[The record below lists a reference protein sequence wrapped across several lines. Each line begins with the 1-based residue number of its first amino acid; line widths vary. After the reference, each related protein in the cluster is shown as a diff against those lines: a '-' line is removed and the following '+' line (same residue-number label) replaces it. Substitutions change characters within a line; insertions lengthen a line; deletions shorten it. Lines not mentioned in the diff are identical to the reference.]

1 MDNNT
6 VTSPTFLDGEVTPRG
21 QGQEGNMTSLADIE
35 QDGYNKYIISLRN
48 DFSYY
53 ICHPGQSLTDE
64 DYMTLWDD
72 KSYFPD
78 VKGALFAISRS
89 WDRLS
94 SVQRIR
100 HHERMS
106 EIYDKLD
113 LDAMQASME
122 KALINQR
129 LNAKKSNH
137 AGHELGAREFTF
149 TYSPKWFSDEE
160 ARDLMKKAI
169 SKLIKYYSEEIV
181 QLRAVGEVGSNGLSH
196 VHCFYKLRGGLKI
209 SDKNFK
215 RAYKYWN
222 PKRVTSRTGHE
233 GGHHANVRVESDF
246 QGYIDKDVDTA
257 WLDLYY
263 PEVDPTA

>member
-1 MDNNT
+1 MDNKLET
-6 VTSPTFLDGEVTPRG
+6 FPTLLDGNVVIRG
-21 QGQEGNMTSLADIE
+21 QGQEGNSTSLAQIE
-35 QDGYNKYIISLRN
+35 QDGFHEYVSALRKEYS
-48 DFSYY
+48 FY
-53 ICHPGQSLTDE
+53 ICMPGCMLTDE
-64 DYMTLWDD
+64 DYQTLWLDE
-72 KSYFPD
+72 SE
-78 VKGALFAISRS
+78 RS
-89 WDRLS
+89 LRMLTPQQRVIHFDRLHQ
-94 SVQRIR
+94 VNEKIDF
-100 HHERMS
+100 ERTHF
-106 EIYDKLD
+106 
-113 LDAMQASME
+113 AME
-122 KALINQR
+122 KALYNQR

-169 SKLIKYYSEEIV
+169 SKLIKYYSEDIV

-222 PKRVTSRTGHE
+222 PKKVTSRTGHE

-246 QGYIDKDVDTA
+246 QGYIDKDVDIA
-257 WLDLYY
+257 WMDIYY
-263 PEVDPTA
+263 PQVDPTA

>member
-21 QGQEGNMTSLADIE
+21 QGQEGNLTSLAEIE
-35 QDGYNKYIISLRN
+35 QHGFDEYIRSLRKYYM
-48 DFSYY
+48 FY
-53 ICHPGQSLTDE
+53 ICFPGYTLTNQ
-64 DYMTLWDD
+64 DYETLWLDE
-72 KSYFPD
+72 SE
-78 VKGALFAISRS
+78 RS
-89 WDRLS
+89 LRMLTPSQLAKHFDR
-94 SVQRIR
+94 
-100 HHERMS
+100 
-106 EIYDKLD
+106 IYEVTNKIDFEKTHL
-113 LDAMQASME
+113 AME
-122 KALINQR
+122 KALYNQR
-129 LNAKKSNH
+129 LNAKKSKH
-137 AGHELGAREFTF
+137 ASHELGAREFTF
-149 TYSPKWFSDEE
+149 TYSPKWCSDEE

-169 SKLIKYYSEEIV
+169 SKLIKYYGEVIV

-196 VHCFYKLRGGLKI
+196 VHCFYKLEGGLKI

-222 PKRVTSRTGHE
+222 PKKVTSRTGHE

-263 PEVDPTA
+263 PEVDPTM